1 MTDPKPDSAWNGM
14 GTGWTITSYMVGG
27 IAVWGCLGFLID
39 RLAGLEHVFL
49 PIGFIVGA
57 AASIYLVWLRYGKE
71 QGGGS

>member
-14 GTGWTITSYMVGG
+14 GTGWTITSYMIGG
-27 IAVWGCLGFLID
+27 IAIWGVLGFLID